1 MTRLVDTL
9 EGWHRLALLL
19 IQGVVL
25 DGTVAQV
32 DLAVGLLLPRESVLH
47 PVLVIT
53 VGVVLTGVST
63 TRLLTVSGGNSGL
76 GAISSCGQLFCLS
89 DTSG

>member
-76 GAISSCGQLFCLS
+76 GAISSVVSYIVCRS
-89 DTSG
+89 SSG